1 MHEMP
6 YTQSILEMA
15 IKTADG
21 KKINKI
27 YLRVG
32 RLSAIVPESVQV
44 FFDYLSKDTIAQGA
58 ELIFE
63 MEPICLTCKNCSSII
78 TLEHDATLSAQQSL
92 AAAFRA
98 GCSCKKADFKVSGGM
113 GFDLSSIDVCE
124 DS

>member
-1 MHEMP
+1 MP
-6 YTQSILEMA
+6 YTLSILEMA
-15 IKTADG
+15 IKAAEG

-63 MEPICLTCKNCSSII
+63 LEPICLTCKNCNSIF
-78 TLEHDATLSAQQSL
+78 TLKHDDTLSAQQSL

-98 GCSCKKADFKVSGGM
+98 GCSCSKADFKVSGGM
-113 GFDLSSIDVCE
+113 GFDLAGIDVSE
-124 DS
+124 DN

>member
-6 YTQSILEMA
+6 YTQSIIEMA
-15 IKTADG
+15 VEVAAG
-21 KKINKI
+21 KSIRKI

-63 MEPICLTCKNCSSII
+63 MEPICLTCKNCSSVI
-78 TLEHDATLSAQQSL
+78 TLEHDETLSAQQSL
-92 AAAFRA
+92 AAAFPA
-98 GCSCKKADFKVSGGM
+98 GRSCTKADFTVSGGM
-113 GFDLSSIDVCE
+113 GFDLTGVEID
-124 DS
+124 